1 MIELFM
7 GCVMEYLGDDISP
20 EEGAFS
26 KLVKW
31 YFKIAKYTIKI
42 QNESMREYLLELKEI
57 KKSYHQG
64 KPFVKNRTKGEK
76 KGFNFRYSYL
86 IESMLKRDNKEE
98 ATEYAIKH
106 LDWIK
111 RSHSERTYYRHKK
124 NIRLLGIEV

>member
-7 GCVMEYLGDDISP
+7 GCIMEYLTDDISP
-20 EEGAFS
+20 EERVFS

-31 YFKIAKYTIKI
+31 FFKLSPSTISI
-42 QNESMREYLLELKEI
+42 QNESMREYLLKLKEI

-64 KPFVKNRTKGEK
+64 KPFVKNLTKGQK
-76 KGFNFRYSYL
+76 KGFNFRYAYL

-98 ATEYAIKH
+98 AIDYAKRH

-111 RSHSERTYYRHKK
+111 NSHSERTYYRHKK
-124 NIRLLGIEV
+124 RIKLLGIEV